1 MKRTV
6 ATALA
11 LCALG
16 LALLSGCNRAKAED
30 PAPQPATSTATTTI
44 TTPAATTAGAPNV
57 DAQLKDVDG
66 LLNQVDGQLKAD
78 GQNAPDSD

>member
-1 MKRTV
+1 MKRTM

-16 LALLSGCNRAKAED
+16 VALLSGCNRAKAEA

-44 TTPAATTAGAPNV
+44 TTPAAKTTGAPNV

-66 LLNQVDGQLKAD
+66 LLDQVDGQLKAD
-78 GQNAPDSD
+78 SQNASDSD